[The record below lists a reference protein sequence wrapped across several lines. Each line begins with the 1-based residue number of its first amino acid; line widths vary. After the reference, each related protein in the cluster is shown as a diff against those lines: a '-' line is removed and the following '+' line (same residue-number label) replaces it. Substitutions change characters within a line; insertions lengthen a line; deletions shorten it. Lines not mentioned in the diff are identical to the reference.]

1 LTFISDKKFRNINGY
16 GIGYYQEGSGEPV
29 LLVHGITTYSFIWR
43 NIIPRLRESYEVFV
57 IDLLGCG
64 DSEKVVDED
73 LSLKNHARMIQEFI
87 SDLNLNK
94 VHFVGHDV
102 GGGIG
107 QIFATDYP
115 ERLFDLTLINTVGY
129 DFWPVQP
136 VIAMRTPIIRQ
147 IAMALLDK
155 GTFRI
160 IVKRAVY
167 NKAKVDD
174 ELMKLFMKPFRYKP
188 GRKAFLH
195 FARSLNN
202 KHLTEISDKLTSLE
216 LPVLIIRS
224 ENDVYLS
231 EAIAS
236 KLHES
241 IPGSRLIRV
250 EKSGHFIQEDVPE
263 ALTNYLMDFFLSK
276 MNG

>member
-1 LTFISDKKFRNINGY
+1 
-16 GIGYYQEGSGEPV
+16 

>member
-263 ALTNYLMDFFLSK
+263 ALTNYLIDFFLSK